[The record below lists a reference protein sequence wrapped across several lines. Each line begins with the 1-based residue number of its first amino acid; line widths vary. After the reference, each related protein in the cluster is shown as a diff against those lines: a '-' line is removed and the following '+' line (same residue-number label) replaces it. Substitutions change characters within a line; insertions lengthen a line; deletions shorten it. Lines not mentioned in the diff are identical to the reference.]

1 MEEPMLKTLLV
12 ASVAGLACCGAALA
26 DDTGTQLKGDAIA
39 QELVGHKYKV
49 VTPKGLEWVG
59 IYNADGSAMYGGR
72 AGAWRVDGDL
82 LCVHATEKPEV
93 CSEVYKTGEGK
104 FQLMQPGGS
113 KDATLTQE

>member
-1 MEEPMLKTLLV
+1 MFKTLLV
-12 ASVAGLACCGAALA
+12 ASIAGLACSVAALA

-82 LCVHATEKPEV
+82 LCVHATAKPES
-93 CSEVYKTGEGK
+93 CAAVYKTGNGK
-104 FQLMQPGGS
+104 YQLMLPDGT
-113 KDATLTQE
+113 KDASLTQE